1 MNDLNLARKRED
13 YIIINWFWNIVY
25 EKMFLRLL
33 YNIKKE
39 LQAILHLHGF
49 LRLWKNSQLSRNHVD
64 RWVIWY
70 QKLKNGTKTFYRI
83 AKKLYHEFRICF
95 IKKSHGHMPVENL
108 TNSTDQ
114 LSVWLQKLE
123 MYVTIYKTLKH
134 ILYEWTWPALIFF
147 C

>member
-1 MNDLNLARKRED
+1 MLRPFDFPVTMR
-13 YIIINWFWNIVY
+13 FWNIVY

-49 LRLWKNSQLSRNHVD
+49 LRLWKNSQLSRNRVD

-83 AKKLYHEFRICF
+83 AKKLYHEF
-95 IKKSHGHMPVENL
+95 KKSHGHMPVENL
-108 TNSTDQ
+108 TAPKIGDVRYN
-114 LSVWLQKLE
+114 L
-123 MYVTIYKTLKH
+123 
-134 ILYEWTWPALIFF
+134 
-147 C
+147 